1 MQYKLGNKTFDFDS
15 NIYVM
20 GILNITPD
28 SFYDGGRYYGPQ
40 AAVRHAKDIAQS
52 GADILD
58 VGGES
63 TRPGAKLVTEEEELE
78 RVIPVL
84 ERLSKDEYELPIS
97 IDTYKP
103 RVAEEA
109 CKRGAVIINDI
120 SGTSYDPSIIDVAK
134 KYNAALIINHIK
146 GLPKTMHTENPQYE
160 DIIKEIIEY
169 FEKKIDICLSKGF
182 SRIIL
187 DPGIGFSKT
196 TLYNLEVIKHIK
208 KIKKLGYPVLIA
220 LSRKRFIGD
229 ILKKT
234 PEERLFGTIAAN
246 SIAVFNGAN
255 IVRAHDVKETVD
267 AVKVAF
273 AISKSL
279 KYKL

>member
-1 MQYKLGNKTFDFDS
+1 MQYKIGNRVFDFS
-15 NIYVM
+15 SEAYVM
-20 GILNITPD
+20 GVLNITPD

-40 AAVRHAKDIAQS
+40 SAIRRAKDIAS
-52 GADILD
+52 DGADILD

-84 ERLSKDEYELPIS
+84 ERLSKDEYPLPIS

-120 SGTSYDPSIIDVAK
+120 SGAGYDPSIIDVAK
-134 KYNAALIINHIK
+134 KYNTALIINHIK
-146 GLPKTMHTENPQYE
+146 GLPKTMHTENPEYE
-160 DIIKEIIEY
+160 NVVNEIIEY
-169 FEKKIDICLSKGF
+169 FEKKIDLCLSKGF
-182 SRIIL
+182 SKIIL

-196 TLYNLEVIKHIK
+196 TLHNLEVIKNIK

-220 LSRKRFIGD
+220 LSRKRFFGD
-229 ILKKT
+229 ILKKP
-234 PEERLFGTIAAN
+234 PEERLFGTLAAN

-267 AVKVAF
+267 IVKVSF

-279 KYKL
+279 KYKI